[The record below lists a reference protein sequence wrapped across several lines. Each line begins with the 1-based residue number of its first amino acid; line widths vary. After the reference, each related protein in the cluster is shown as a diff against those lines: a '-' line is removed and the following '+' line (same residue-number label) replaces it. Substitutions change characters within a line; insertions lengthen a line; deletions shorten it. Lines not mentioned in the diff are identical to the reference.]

1 MIIKSSKYINHY
13 TMASLHIN
21 KEYDEALNQ
30 LSSRLGISKKEAAE
44 KSILYIYKNK
54 INPENLKEGDPSTEL
69 KLLRKDLIG
78 FIKTQEKE
86 KLEPISQKQDYI
98 IDKLN
103 KIGFPSSNT
112 SSPNLTTEQYQNLV
126 ASYKKLAENYTNLGD
141 HYNKTNVNISN
152 KLTELTKGVGTLN
165 DTVESK
171 LSKKL
176 L

>member
-1 MIIKSSKYINHY
+1 
-13 TMASLHIN
+13 MASLHIN

-103 KIGFPSSNT
+103 KIDSPSLNT
-112 SSPNLTTEQYQNLV
+112 SSPNPTKEQFQNLL
-126 ASYKKLAENYTNLGD
+126 ASYKLLAENNSKLGE
-141 HYNKTNVNISN
+141 HYNNAILSISKNQNILIEEVKKLNV
-152 KLTELTKGVGTLN
+152 
-165 DTVESK
+165 TVENK